1 MILEEHDWTISHKPG
16 KEHTNADAFSRRPHA
31 LDTVES
37 YEDDSSQE
45 EVCNAIGF
53 LAEPDWSRKQLKE
66 SQMRDPIISQ
76 VLEIIGGS
84 RPPFRG
90 KCRQDPKLRQVWRL
104 WHQLAIEGNVLFRHV
119 RASPE
124 EGGEWKTLVV
134 ISTERVPEV
143 MEQLHNSFGHM
154 GLEKTI
160 DKVRE
165 RTWWPGHTRDTEE
178 WIAKCPVCARKRRPA
193 PQPKA
198 QVQSIRVGRPVEMW
212 AMDFSGPLPLSED

>member
-1 MILEEHDWTISHKPG
+1 M
-16 KEHTNADAFSRRPHA
+16 
-31 LDTVES
+31 
-37 YEDDSSQE
+37 
-45 EVCNAIGF
+45 CNAIGF
-53 LAEPDWSRKQLKE
+53 LAEPDWSREQLKE

-90 KCRQDPKLRQVWRL
+90 KCRQDPYLRQVWRL
-104 WHQLAIEGNVLFRHV
+104 WHQLAIEGDVLFRHV

-134 ISTERVPEV
+134 IPTERVPEV
-143 MEQLHNSFGHM
+143 MEQLHNNFGHM

-165 RTWWPGHTRDTEE
+165 RTWWPGHTRQ
-178 WIAKCPVCARKRRPA
+178 WRRKR
-193 PQPKA
+193 
-198 QVQSIRVGRPVEMW
+198 SGWGGHGRPTFQKV
-212 AMDFSGPLPLSED
+212 AFRQLLIAGNFRC

>member
-1 MILEEHDWTISHKPG
+1 
-16 KEHTNADAFSRRPHA
+16 
-31 LDTVES
+31 
-37 YEDDSSQE
+37 
-45 EVCNAIGF
+45 
-53 LAEPDWSRKQLKE
+53 
-66 SQMRDPIISQ
+66 MRDPIISQ

-104 WHQLAIEGNVLFRHV
+104 WHQLAIEGDVLFRHV

-134 ISTERVPEV
+134 IPTERVPEV

-165 RTWWPGHTRDTEE
+165 RTWWPGHTRDTED

-193 PQPKA
+193 PCIA
-198 QVQSIRVGRPVEMW
+198 QGSGSKHSCRQAGRDVGYGLFGSFITVRGLK
-212 AMDFSGPLPLSED
+212 SLPTGHG